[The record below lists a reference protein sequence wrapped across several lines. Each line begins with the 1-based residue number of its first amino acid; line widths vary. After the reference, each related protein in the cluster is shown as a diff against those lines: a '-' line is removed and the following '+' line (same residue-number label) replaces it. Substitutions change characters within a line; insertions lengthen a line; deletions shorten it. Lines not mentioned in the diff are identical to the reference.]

1 MLMKSLS
8 NKDVALIKRALKFLK
23 KNQELNPDT
32 EFRLDYLLKDIEQDE
47 TPTIYASLC
56 TTLLKYDVFDDGSK
70 LKDQLRG
77 RNNLPEKIFKN
88 N

>member
-47 TPTIYASLC
+47 TPTIYASLF
-56 TTLLKYDVFDDGSK
+56 TTLLKYDFLDDVSK

-77 RNNLPEKIFKN
+77 RDNLPEKIFKN

>member
-23 KNQELNPDT
+23 KNQDLNIDT
-32 EFRLDYLLKDIEQDE
+32 EFRLDFLVKDIEKDE
-47 TPTIYASLC
+47 MPSIYAHVL
-56 TTLLKYDVFDDGSK
+56 TVLFTDDLFDDVLAIKERWESA
-70 LKDQLRG
+70 
-77 RNNLPEKIFKN
+77 EKIADKILEN